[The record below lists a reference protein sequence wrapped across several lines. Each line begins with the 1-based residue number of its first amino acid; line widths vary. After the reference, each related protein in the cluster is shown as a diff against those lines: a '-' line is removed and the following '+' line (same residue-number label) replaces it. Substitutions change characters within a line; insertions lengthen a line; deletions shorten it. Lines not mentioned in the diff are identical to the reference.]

1 MSDSQSRA
9 AYDAGGMDGLNAP
22 DGMPGMNDLF
32 AQFFAGGSSFG
43 FDFGPGHGGRRRGK
57 GDDTVLNY
65 DVTLEDLYNGK
76 SVKMN
81 MEKEVICVLC
91 KG

>member
-1 MSDSQSRA
+1 MSDPQSKA
-9 AYDAGGMDGLNAP
+9 AYDADGMDGLNAP
-22 DGMPGMNDLF
+22 NGMPGMNDVF
-32 AQFFAGGSSFG
+32 AQFFAGGPSFG
-43 FDFGPGHGGRRRGK
+43 FDFGPSHGGRRGGK

-65 DVTLEDLYNGK
+65 EVALEDLYNGK

-81 MEKEVICVLC
+81 MEKEVVCTLC

>member
-22 DGMPGMNDLF
+22 NGMPGMNDIF
-32 AQFFAGGSSFG
+32 AQFFANGPSFG
-43 FDFGPGHGGRRRGK
+43 FDFGPEHGSRRRGK
-57 GDDTVLNY
+57 GDTVLNY
-65 DVTLEDLYNGK
+65 DVALEDLYNGK

-81 MEKEVICVLC
+81 MEKEVVCVVC